1 MKKLIYVIFTIVS
14 VLTLCSCQ
22 SNEDKVKQLVYEDLK
37 PIIYDIDLYTI
48 EVQESPDPD
57 EIYIYYVYF
66 QDITGDC
73 SGCMKYRYFESSN
86 KIFYQEDCDCLN
98 KR

>member
-1 MKKLIYVIFTIVS
+1 MKKFIYVILTIVS

-22 SNEDKVKQLVYEDLK
+22 SNEDKIKKLVYEELK
-37 PIIYDIDLYTI
+37 SVIYDIDLYSL

-66 QDITGDC
+66 QDITG
-73 SGCMKYRYFESSN
+73 M
-86 KIFYQEDCDCLN
+86 
-98 KR
+98 